1 MKQCQNKNDPIVN
14 FFDYGAS
21 IDDDFDD
28 GTIRSCIIKIARKY
42 NVSLPEEM
50 LNDIVR
56 DIEDIIRNK
65 IYDSW

>member
-1 MKQCQNKNDPIVN
+1 MSKKDDPVVGYV
-14 FFDYGAS
+14 DYGAS
-21 IDDDFDD
+21 IDDYDVDD
-28 GTIRSCIIKIARKY
+28 GTVRSYIIKIARKY

-56 DIEDIIRNK
+56 DTEDIIRNK